1 MKKLYL
7 MLSML
12 FAFGIAANAVPAKK
26 LQKVITLANGTQVSV
41 ELRGDEYLSW
51 WEGTDGTA
59 YRTTAT
65 DENVFEAFDLEAQKP
80 AAAARRARTEQG
92 RVARLARVKN
102 SLKGADDKMRG
113 LGGDHITYK
122 GVKKGLVVL
131 VDFKNKKFADGHDL
145 EYYKNVINGK
155 DFTDEE
161 EGYVGSVRDYFLA
174 QSNGQF
180 ELDFDVVGP
189 VTMSKNYGYY
199 GNDGAYQKDEKVYE
213 MIKEACDGIQD
224 KVNLKDYDWDGD
236 GEADQVFFL
245 YAGLGQASGGSYSTI
260 WPHES
265 QLLYWPCGV
274 LSYPTGKINTYACA
288 NELQPETQGSSRYIS
303 AGIGTICHEF
313 SHCLGFA
320 DMYDTSGGGAYGMAV
335 FDVMDQGSYN
345 GNGFVPC
352 NYTAFERIYAGWVEA
367 IELDAPA
374 TVKDMKSV
382 SDYGRPFI
390 MYNYKNTN
398 EYFLMENRQNTGWD
412 KGLYGSNGLLITH
425 VNYVPSRWINNTVNV
440 ITGTGNNRIQCCT
453 VVNADGSRDMSDFY
467 SLQGDLYPYE
477 VKGVTMNDEF
487 TDDSEPAAKLYNK
500 NSDNSYYLGIPIT
513 QIKRSK
519 GSISFLVC
527 GGDDKNVIDNTFKG
541 VVDGINGVTV
551 VKKTVDNRIYSI
563 DGRYLGTDASALGK
577 GIYVVGGKKVVK

>member
-12 FAFGIAANAVPAKK
+12 FAFGTAANAVPAKK

-80 AAAARRARTEQG
+80 AAAARRARAEQG

-131 VDFKNKKFADGHDL
+131 VDFKDKKFADGHDL

-199 GNDGAYQKDEKVYE
+199 GGDSQYQKDDKVYE

-224 KVNLKDYDWDGD
+224 QVNLKNYDWDGD

-245 YAGLGQASGGSYSTI
+245 YAGLGQASGGSAGTI

-265 QLLYWPCGV
+265 ELRYWPCGV

-320 DMYDTSGGGAYGMAV
+320 DMYDTTGGGGYGMSV

-367 IELDAPA
+367 IELDVPA
-374 TVKDMKSV
+374 TVKEMKSV

-425 VNYVPSRWINNTVNV
+425 VNYVPSRWVNNSVNSSKEK
-440 ITGTGNNRIQCCT
+440 IQCCT
-453 VVNADGSRDMSDFY
+453 VVNADGSREISNTL

-477 VKGVTMNDEF
+477 EKGVTMNDEF

-500 NSDNSYYLGIPIT
+500 NSDNSYALGIPIT

-527 GGDDKNVIDNTFKG
+527 GGDANNVIDNTFKG

-577 GIYVVGGKKVVK
+577 GIYVVGGKKIVK

>member
-12 FAFGIAANAVPAKK
+12 FAFGAAANAVPAKK
-26 LQKVITLANGTQVSV
+26 LQKVITLTNGTQVSV

-59 YRTTAT
+59 YRATA
-65 DENVFEAFDLEAQKP
+65 DDAVFEAFDLEAQKP
-80 AAAARRARTEQG
+80 AAAARRARAEQG

-155 DFTDEE
+155 DFSDEE

-245 YAGLGQASGGSYSTI
+245 YAGLGQASGGSAGTV

-265 QLLYWPCGV
+265 ELRYWPCGV
-274 LSYPTGKINTYACA
+274 LSYSTGKINTYACA

-320 DMYDTSGGGAYGMAV
+320 DMYDTTGGGGYGMSV

-367 IELDAPA
+367 IELESPA

-412 KGLYGSNGLLITH
+412 KGLYGSNGLLIVH
-425 VNYVPSRWINNTVNV
+425 VNYVPSRWANNSVNSSAEK
-440 ITGTGNNRIQCCT
+440 IQCCT
-453 VVNADGSRDMSDFY
+453 VVNADGSRENTQY

-477 VKGVTMNDEF
+477 VKGMTMNDEF
-487 TDDSEPAAKLYNK
+487 TDESEPAAKLYTK
-500 NSDNSYYLGIPIT
+500 NSDNSYALGIPIT

-527 GGDDKNVIDNTFKG
+527 GGDANNVIDNTFNG

-551 VKKTVDNRIYSI
+551 AKKTTDNRIYSI

-577 GIYVVGGKKVVK
+577 GIYVVGGKKIVK

>member
-12 FAFGIAANAVPAKK
+12 FAFGAAANAVPAKK
-26 LQKVITLANGTQVSV
+26 LQKVITLTNGTQVSV

-59 YRTTAT
+59 YRATADDT
-65 DENVFEAFDLEAQKP
+65 VFEAFDLEAQKP

-155 DFTDEE
+155 DFSDEE

-189 VTMSKNYGYY
+189 VTMSKNSGYY

-245 YAGLGQASGGSYSTI
+245 YAGLGQASGGSPGTI

-265 QLLYWPCGV
+265 ELRYWPCGV
-274 LSYPTGKINTYACA
+274 LSYSTGKINTYACA

-320 DMYDTSGGGAYGMAV
+320 DMYDTTGGGGYGMSV

-367 IELDAPA
+367 IELESPA

-412 KGLYGSNGLLITH
+412 KGLYGSNGLLIVH
-425 VNYVPSRWINNTVNV
+425 VNYVPSRWANNSVNSSAEK
-440 ITGTGNNRIQCCT
+440 IQCCT
-453 VVNADGSRDMSDFY
+453 VVNADGSRENTQY

-487 TDDSEPAAKLYNK
+487 TDESEPAAKLYTK
-500 NSDNSYYLGIPIT
+500 NSDNSYALGIPIT

-527 GGDDKNVIDNTFKG
+527 GGDDKNVIDNTFNG

-551 VKKTVDNRIYSI
+551 ANKAADNRIYSI

>member
-12 FAFGIAANAVPAKK
+12 FAFGMAANAVPAKK

-59 YRTTAT
+59 YRATADDT
-65 DENVFEAFDLEAQKP
+65 VFEAFDLEAQKP
-80 AAAARRARTEQG
+80 AAAARRARAEQG

-213 MIKEACDGIQD
+213 MIKEACDGIKD

-245 YAGLGQASGGSYSTI
+245 YAGLGQASGGSNSTI

-265 QLLYWPCGV
+265 ELRYWPCGV
-274 LSYPTGKINTYACA
+274 LSYSTGKINTYACA

-320 DMYDTSGGGAYGMAV
+320 DMYDTTGAGGYGMSV

-412 KGLYGSNGLLITH
+412 EGLYGSNGLLITH
-425 VNYVPSRWINNTVNV
+425 VNYVPSRWANNSVNSSAEK
-440 ITGTGNNRIQCCT
+440 IQCCT
-453 VVNADGSRDMSDFY
+453 VVNADGSRENTQY

-487 TDDSEPAAKLYNK
+487 TDESEPAAKLYTK
-500 NSDNSYYLGIPIT
+500 NSDNSYALGIPIT
-513 QIKRSK
+513 KIKRSK
-519 GSISFLVC
+519 GSVSFLVC
-527 GGDDKNVIDNTFKG
+527 GGDANNVIDNTFKG

-551 VKKTVDNRIYSI
+551 VKKSVDNRIYSI

-577 GIYVVGGKKVVK
+577 GIYVVGGKKIVK

>member
-12 FAFGIAANAVPAKK
+12 FAFGAAANAIPAKK
-26 LQKVITLANGTQVSV
+26 LQKVITLTNGTQVSV

-59 YRTTAT
+59 YRATA

-80 AAAARRARTEQG
+80 AAAARRARAEQG

-155 DFTDEE
+155 DFSDEE

-189 VTMSKNYGYY
+189 VTMSKNSGYY

-245 YAGLGQASGGSYSTI
+245 YAGLGQASGGSAGTI

-265 QLLYWPCGV
+265 ELRYWPCGV
-274 LSYPTGKINTYACA
+274 LSYSTGKINTYACA

-320 DMYDTSGGGAYGMAV
+320 DMYDTTGGGGYGMSV

-367 IELDAPA
+367 IELIDPA

-412 KGLYGSNGLLITH
+412 KGLYGSNGLLIVH
-425 VNYVPSRWINNTVNV
+425 VNYVPSRWANNSVNSSAEK
-440 ITGTGNNRIQCCT
+440 IQCCT
-453 VVNADGSRDMSDFY
+453 VVNADGSRENTQY

-487 TDDSEPAAKLYNK
+487 TDESEPAAKLYTK
-500 NSDNSYYLGIPIT
+500 NSDNSYALGIPIT

-519 GSISFLVC
+519 GSVSFLVC
-527 GGDDKNVIDNTFKG
+527 GGDANNVIDNTFNG

-551 VKKTVDNRIYSI
+551 AKKATDNRIYSI

>member
-12 FAFGIAANAVPAKK
+12 FAFGMAANAVPAKRI
-26 LQKVITLANGTQVSV
+26 QKVITLANGTQVSV

-155 DFTDEE
+155 DFSDEE

-213 MIKEACDGIQD
+213 MIKEACDGIKDQ
-224 KVNLKDYDWDGD
+224 VNLKNYDWDGD

-245 YAGLGQASGGSYSTI
+245 YAGLGQASGGSAGTI

-265 QLLYWPCGV
+265 ELRYWPCGV

-320 DMYDTSGGGAYGMAV
+320 DMYDTTGGGGYGMSV

-352 NYTAFERIYAGWVEA
+352 NYTAFERIYAGWVEP
-367 IELDAPA
+367 IELIDPA

-398 EYFLMENRQNTGWD
+398 EYFLLENRQNTGWD
-412 KGLYGSNGLLITH
+412 KGLYGSNGLLIVH
-425 VNYVPSRWINNTVNV
+425 VNYVPSRWANNSVNSSAEK
-440 ITGTGNNRIQCCT
+440 IQCCT
-453 VVNADGSRDMSDFY
+453 VVNADGSRENTQY

-487 TDDSEPAAKLYNK
+487 TDYSEPAAKLYNK
-500 NSDNSYYLGIPIT
+500 NSDNSYALGIPIT
-513 QIKRSK
+513 KIKRSK
-519 GSISFLVC
+519 GSVSFLVC

-577 GIYVVGGKKVVK
+577 GIYVVGGKKIVK

>member
-12 FAFGIAANAVPAKK
+12 FAFGAAANAVPAKK
-26 LQKVITLANGTQVSV
+26 LQKVITLTNGTQVSV

-59 YRTTAT
+59 YRATA

-155 DFTDEE
+155 DFSDEE

-189 VTMSKNYGYY
+189 VTMSKNSGYY

-245 YAGLGQASGGSYSTI
+245 YAGLGQASGGSPGTI

-265 QLLYWPCGV
+265 ELRYWPCGV

-320 DMYDTSGGGAYGMAV
+320 DMYDTTGGGGYGMSV

-367 IELDAPA
+367 IELESPA

-398 EYFLMENRQNTGWD
+398 EYFLLENRQNTGWD
-412 KGLYGSNGLLITH
+412 KGLYGSNGLLIVH
-425 VNYVPSRWINNTVNV
+425 VNYVPSRWANNSVNSSAEK
-440 ITGTGNNRIQCCT
+440 IQCCT
-453 VVNADGSRDMSDFY
+453 VVNADGSRENTQY

-487 TDDSEPAAKLYNK
+487 TDESEPAAKLYTK
-500 NSDNSYYLGIPIT
+500 NSDNSYALGIPIT

-519 GSISFLVC
+519 GSVSFLVC
-527 GGDDKNVIDNTFKG
+527 GGDDKNVIDNTFNG

-551 VKKTVDNRIYSI
+551 VKKTTDNRIYSI

-577 GIYVVGGKKVVK
+577 GIYVVGGKKIVK

>member
-12 FAFGIAANAVPAKK
+12 FAFGAAANAVPAKK

-155 DFTDEE
+155 DFTDEA

-213 MIKEACDGIQD
+213 MIKEACDGIKD
-224 KVNLKDYDWDGD
+224 KVNLKNYDWDGD

-245 YAGLGQASGGSYSTI
+245 YAGLGQASGGSAGTI

-265 QLLYWPCGV
+265 ELRYWPCGV

-320 DMYDTSGGGAYGMAV
+320 DMYDTTGGGGYGMSV

-352 NYTAFERIYAGWVEA
+352 NYTAFERIYAGWVEP
-367 IELDAPA
+367 IELIDPA

-398 EYFLMENRQNTGWD
+398 EYFLLENRQNTGWD
-412 KGLYGSNGLLITH
+412 KGLYGSNGLLIVH
-425 VNYVPSRWINNTVNV
+425 VNYVPSRWANNSVNSSAEK
-440 ITGTGNNRIQCCT
+440 IQCCT
-453 VVNADGSRDMSDFY
+453 VVNADGSRENTQY

-487 TDDSEPAAKLYNK
+487 TDYSEPAAKLYNK
-500 NSDNSYYLGIPIT
+500 NSDNSYALGIPIT
-513 QIKRSK
+513 KIKRSK
-519 GSISFLVC
+519 GSVSFLVC

-577 GIYVVGGKKVVK
+577 GIYVVGGKKIVK

>member
-12 FAFGIAANAVPAKK
+12 FAFGTAANAVPAKK

-155 DFTDEE
+155 DFTNEE

-189 VTMSKNYGYY
+189 VTMSNKYGYY
-199 GNDGAYQKDEKVYE
+199 GADSEYQKDEKVYE
-213 MIKEACDGIQD
+213 MIKEASDAIQD
-224 KVNLKDYDWDGD
+224 QVNLKDYDWDGD

-245 YAGLGQASGGSYSTI
+245 YAGLGQASSNNASTI

-265 QLLYWPCGV
+265 ELRYWPCGV

-320 DMYDTSGGGAYGMAV
+320 DMYDTSGGGGYGMSV

-352 NYTAFERIYAGWVEA
+352 NYTAFERIYAGWVEP
-367 IELDAPA
+367 IELIDPA

-412 KGLYGSNGLLITH
+412 EGLYGSNGLLITH
-425 VNYVPSRWINNTVNV
+425 VNYVPSRWANNSVNAS
-440 ITGTGNNRIQCCT
+440 TQKIQCCT
-453 VVNADGSRDMSDFY
+453 VVNADGSREISNTL

-477 VKGVTMNDEF
+477 SKGVTMNNEF
-487 TDDSEPAAKLYNK
+487 TDDSEPASKLYNK
-500 NSDNSYYLGIPIT
+500 NTDNSYALGIPIT

-577 GIYVVGGKKVVK
+577 GIYVVGGKKIVK

>member
-155 DFTDEE
+155 DFSDEK

-245 YAGLGQASGGSYSTI
+245 YAGLGQASGGSAGTI

-265 QLLYWPCGV
+265 ELRYWPCGV
-274 LSYPTGKINTYACA
+274 LSYSTGKINTYACA

-320 DMYDTSGGGAYGMAV
+320 DMYDTTGGGGYGMSV

-412 KGLYGSNGLLITH
+412 EGLYGSNGLLIVH
-425 VNYVPSRWINNTVNV
+425 VNYVPSRWANNSVNSSAEK
-440 ITGTGNNRIQCCT
+440 IQCCT
-453 VVNADGSRDMSDFY
+453 VVNADGSRENTQY

-487 TDDSEPAAKLYNK
+487 TDESEPAAKLYTK
-500 NSDNSYYLGIPIT
+500 NSDNSYALGIPIT

-519 GSISFLVC
+519 GSVSFLVC

-577 GIYVVGGKKVVK
+577 GIYVVGGKKIVK

>member
-12 FAFGIAANAVPAKK
+12 FAFGMAANAVPAKRI
-26 LQKVITLANGTQVSV
+26 QKVITLANGTQVSV

-155 DFTDEE
+155 DFTDEA

-224 KVNLKDYDWDGD
+224 QVNLKDYDWDGD

-374 TVKDMKSV
+374 TVEDMKSV

-398 EYFLMENRQNTGWD
+398 EYFLLENRQNTGWD

-519 GSISFLVC
+519 GSVSFLVC

-551 VKKTVDNRIYSI
+551 ANKTVDNRIYSI

-577 GIYVVGGKKVVK
+577 GIYVVGGKKIVK

>member
-12 FAFGIAANAVPAKK
+12 FAFGTAANAVPAKK

-131 VDFKNKKFADGHDL
+131 VDFKNKPFADEHDL

-155 DFTDEE
+155 DFTDEA

-213 MIKEACDGIQD
+213 MIKEASDAIQD
-224 KVNLKDYDWDGD
+224 QVNLKDYDWDGD

-398 EYFLMENRQNTGWD
+398 EYFLLENRQNTGWD
-412 KGLYGSNGLLITH
+412 KGLYGSNGLLIVH

-500 NSDNSYYLGIPIT
+500 NSDNSYALGIPIT

-519 GSISFLVC
+519 GSVSFLVC
-527 GGDDKNVIDNTFKG
+527 GGDDKNVIDNTFNG

-577 GIYVVGGKKVVK
+577 GIYVVGGKKIVK

>member
-12 FAFGIAANAVPAKK
+12 FAFGAAANAVPAKK
-26 LQKVITLANGTQVSV
+26 LQKVITLTNGTQVSV

-59 YRTTAT
+59 YRATA

-155 DFTDEE
+155 DFSDEE

-199 GNDGAYQKDEKVYE
+199 GGDGAYQKDEKVYE

-245 YAGLGQASGGSYSTI
+245 YAGLGQASGGSAGTV

-265 QLLYWPCGV
+265 ELRYWPCGV
-274 LSYPTGKINTYACA
+274 LSYSTGKINTYACA

-320 DMYDTSGGGAYGMAV
+320 DMYDTTGGGGYGMSV

-367 IELDAPA
+367 IELIDPA

-398 EYFLMENRQNTGWD
+398 EYFLLENRQNTGWD
-412 KGLYGSNGLLITH
+412 KGLYGSNGLLIVH
-425 VNYVPSRWINNTVNV
+425 VNYVPSRWANNSVNSSAEK
-440 ITGTGNNRIQCCT
+440 IQCCT
-453 VVNADGSRDMSDFY
+453 VVNADGSRENTQY

-487 TDDSEPAAKLYNK
+487 TDESEPAAKLYTK
-500 NSDNSYYLGIPIT
+500 NSENSYALGIPIT
-513 QIKRSK
+513 NIKRSK

-527 GGDDKNVIDNTFKG
+527 GGDDKNVIDNTFNG

-551 VKKTVDNRIYSI
+551 ANKAADNRIYSI

-577 GIYVVGGKKVVK
+577 GIYVVGGKKIVK

>member
-12 FAFGIAANAVPAKK
+12 FAFGAAANAVPAKK
-26 LQKVITLANGTQVSV
+26 LQKVITLTNGTQVSV

-59 YRTTAT
+59 YRATA

-80 AAAARRARTEQG
+80 AAAARRARAEQG

-155 DFTDEE
+155 DFSDEE

-213 MIKEACDGIQD
+213 MIKEACDGIKDQVD
-224 KVNLKDYDWDGD
+224 LKDYDWDGD

-245 YAGLGQASGGSYSTI
+245 YAGLGQASGGSAGTI

-265 QLLYWPCGV
+265 ELRYWPCGV

-320 DMYDTSGGGAYGMAV
+320 DMYDTTGGGGYGMSV

-367 IELDAPA
+367 IELIDPA

-412 KGLYGSNGLLITH
+412 KGLYGSNGLLIVH
-425 VNYVPSRWINNTVNV
+425 VNYVPSRWANNSVNSSAEK
-440 ITGTGNNRIQCCT
+440 IQCCT
-453 VVNADGSRDMSDFY
+453 VVNADGSRENTQY

-487 TDDSEPAAKLYNK
+487 TDESEPAAKLYTK
-500 NSDNSYYLGIPIT
+500 NSANSYALGIPIT
-513 QIKRSK
+513 NIKRSK

-527 GGDDKNVIDNTFKG
+527 GGDANNVIDNTFNG

-551 VKKTVDNRIYSI
+551 ANKATDNRIYSI

-577 GIYVVGGKKVVK
+577 GIYVVGGKKIVK

>member
-12 FAFGIAANAVPAKK
+12 FAFGTAANAVPAKK

-65 DENVFEAFDLEAQKP
+65 DENVFEAIDLEAQKP

-155 DFTDEE
+155 DFSDEE

-213 MIKEACDGIQD
+213 MIKEACDGIKDQ
-224 KVNLKDYDWDGD
+224 VNLKNYDWDGD

-245 YAGLGQASGGSYSTI
+245 YAGLGQASGGSAGTI

-265 QLLYWPCGV
+265 ELRYWPCGV

-320 DMYDTSGGGAYGMAV
+320 DMYDTTGGGGYGMSV

-352 NYTAFERIYAGWVEA
+352 NYTAFERIYAGWVEP
-367 IELDAPA
+367 IELIDPA

-398 EYFLMENRQNTGWD
+398 EYFLLENRQNTGWD
-412 KGLYGSNGLLITH
+412 KGLYGSNGLLIVH
-425 VNYVPSRWINNTVNV
+425 VNYVPSRWANNSVNSSAEK
-440 ITGTGNNRIQCCT
+440 IQCCT
-453 VVNADGSRDMSDFY
+453 VVNADGSRENTQY

-487 TDDSEPAAKLYNK
+487 TDYSEPAAKLYNK
-500 NSDNSYYLGIPIT
+500 NSDNSYALGIPIT
-513 QIKRSK
+513 KIKRSK
-519 GSISFLVC
+519 GSVSFLVC

-577 GIYVVGGKKVVK
+577 GIYVVGGKKIVK

>member
-12 FAFGIAANAVPAKK
+12 FAFGAAANAVPAKK
-26 LQKVITLANGTQVSV
+26 LQKVITLTNGTQVSV

-59 YRTTAT
+59 YRATA
-65 DENVFEAFDLEAQKP
+65 DDAVFEAFDLEAQKP
-80 AAAARRARTEQG
+80 AAAARRARAEQG

-155 DFTDEE
+155 DFSDEE

-245 YAGLGQASGGSYSTI
+245 YAGLGQASGGSAGTV

-265 QLLYWPCGV
+265 ELRYWPCGV
-274 LSYPTGKINTYACA
+274 LSYSTGKINTYACA

-320 DMYDTSGGGAYGMAV
+320 DMYDTTGGGGYGMSV

-367 IELDAPA
+367 IELIDPA

-412 KGLYGSNGLLITH
+412 KGLYGSNGLLIVH
-425 VNYVPSRWINNTVNV
+425 VNYVPSRWANNSVNSSAEK
-440 ITGTGNNRIQCCT
+440 IQCCT
-453 VVNADGSRDMSDFY
+453 VVNADGSRENTQY

-487 TDDSEPAAKLYNK
+487 TDESEPAAKLYTK
-500 NSDNSYYLGIPIT
+500 NSDNSYALGIPIT

-527 GGDDKNVIDNTFKG
+527 GGDDKNVIDNTFNG

-551 VKKTVDNRIYSI
+551 ANKATDNRIYSI

-577 GIYVVGGKKVVK
+577 GIYVVGGKKIVK

>member
-12 FAFGIAANAVPAKK
+12 FAFGMAANAVPAKRI
-26 LQKVITLANGTQVSV
+26 QKVITLANGTQVSV

-155 DFTDEE
+155 DFTDEA

-224 KVNLKDYDWDGD
+224 QVNLKDYDWDGD

-320 DMYDTSGGGAYGMAV
+320 DMYDTSGGGGYGMSV

-352 NYTAFERIYAGWVEA
+352 NYTAFERIYAGWVEP
-367 IELDAPA
+367 IELDVPA

-412 KGLYGSNGLLITH
+412 EELYGSNGLLIVH
-425 VNYVPSRWINNTVNV
+425 VNYVPSRWINNSVNSSKEK
-440 ITGTGNNRIQCCT
+440 IQCCT
-453 VVNADGSRDMSDFY
+453 VVNADGSREISNTL

-477 VKGVTMNDEF
+477 EKGMTMNDEF

-500 NSDNSYYLGIPIT
+500 NSDNSYALGIPIT
-513 QIKRSK
+513 KIKRSK
-519 GSISFLVC
+519 GSVSFLVC

-577 GIYVVGGKKVVK
+577 GIYVVGGKKIVK

>member
-12 FAFGIAANAVPAKK
+12 FAFGTAANAVPAKK

-199 GNDGAYQKDEKVYE
+199 GGDSQYQKDDKVYE

-224 KVNLKDYDWDGD
+224 QVNLKDYDWDGD

-245 YAGLGQASGGSYSTI
+245 YAGLGQASGGTASTI

-265 QLLYWPCGV
+265 ELRYWPCGV
-274 LSYPTGKINTYACA
+274 LSYSTGKINTYACA

-320 DMYDTSGGGAYGMAV
+320 DMYDTSGGGGYGMSV

-352 NYTAFERIYAGWVEA
+352 NYTAFERIYAGWVEP
-367 IELDAPA
+367 IELDVPA

-412 KGLYGSNGLLITH
+412 EGLYGSNGLLIVH
-425 VNYVPSRWINNTVNV
+425 VNYVPSRWINNSVNSSKEK
-440 ITGTGNNRIQCCT
+440 IQCCT
-453 VVNADGSRDMSDFY
+453 VVNADGSREISNTL

-477 VKGVTMNDEF
+477 EKGVTMNDEF
-487 TDDSEPAAKLYNK
+487 TDESEPAAKLYNK
-500 NSDNSYYLGIPIT
+500 NSDNSYALGIPIT

-519 GSISFLVC
+519 GSVSFLVC
-527 GGDDKNVIDNTFKG
+527 GGDANNVIDNTFNG

-577 GIYVVGGKKVVK
+577 GIYVVGGKKIVK

>member
-12 FAFGIAANAVPAKK
+12 FAFGTAANAVPAKK
-26 LQKVITLANGTQVSV
+26 LQKVITLTNGTQVSV

-59 YRTTAT
+59 YRATADDT
-65 DENVFEAFDLEAQKP
+65 VFEAFDLEAQKP
-80 AAAARRARTEQG
+80 AAAARRARAEQG

-155 DFTDEE
+155 DFSDEE

-245 YAGLGQASGGSYSTI
+245 YAGLGQASGGSAGTV

-265 QLLYWPCGV
+265 ELRYWPCGV
-274 LSYPTGKINTYACA
+274 LSYSTGKINTYACA

-320 DMYDTSGGGAYGMAV
+320 DMYDTTGGGGYGMSV

-367 IELDAPA
+367 IELIDPA

-412 KGLYGSNGLLITH
+412 KGLYGSNGLLIVH
-425 VNYVPSRWINNTVNV
+425 VNYVPSRWANNSVNSSAEK
-440 ITGTGNNRIQCCT
+440 IQCCT
-453 VVNADGSRDMSDFY
+453 VVNADGSRENTQY

-487 TDDSEPAAKLYNK
+487 TDESEPAAKLYTK
-500 NSDNSYYLGIPIT
+500 NSDNSYALGIPIT

-519 GSISFLVC
+519 GSVSFLVC
-527 GGDDKNVIDNTFKG
+527 GGDDNNVIDNTFNG

-551 VKKTVDNRIYSI
+551 ARKTADNRIYSI

-577 GIYVVGGKKVVK
+577 GIYVVGGKKIVK

>member
-12 FAFGIAANAVPAKK
+12 FAFGTAANAVPAKK

-155 DFTDEE
+155 DFTNEE

-189 VTMSKNYGYY
+189 VTMSNKYGYY
-199 GNDGAYQKDEKVYE
+199 GGDSEYQKDEKVYE
-213 MIKEACDGIQD
+213 MIKEASDAIQD
-224 KVNLKDYDWDGD
+224 QVNLKDYDWDGD

-245 YAGLGQASGGSYSTI
+245 YAGLGQASSNNASTI

-265 QLLYWPCGV
+265 ELRYWPCGV

-320 DMYDTSGGGAYGMAV
+320 DMYDTSGGGGYGMSV

-352 NYTAFERIYAGWVEA
+352 NYTAFERIYAGWVEP
-367 IELDAPA
+367 IELIDPA

-412 KGLYGSNGLLITH
+412 EGLYGSNGLLITH
-425 VNYVPSRWINNTVNV
+425 VNYVPSRWANNSVNAS
-440 ITGTGNNRIQCCT
+440 TQKIQCCT
-453 VVNADGSRDMSDFY
+453 VVNADGSREISNTL

-477 VKGVTMNDEF
+477 SKGVTMNDEF
-487 TDDSEPAAKLYNK
+487 TDDSEPASKLYNK
-500 NSDNSYYLGIPIT
+500 NTDNSYALGIPIT

-519 GSISFLVC
+519 GSVSFLVC

-577 GIYVVGGKKVVK
+577 GIYVVGGKKIVK

>member
-12 FAFGIAANAVPAKK
+12 FAFGTAANAVPAKK

-131 VDFKNKKFADGHDL
+131 VDFNNKPFADGHDL

-213 MIKEACDGIQD
+213 MIKEASDAIQD
-224 KVNLKDYDWDGD
+224 QVNLKDYDWDGD

-398 EYFLMENRQNTGWD
+398 EYFLLENRQNTGWD
-412 KGLYGSNGLLITH
+412 KGLYGSNGLLIVH

-519 GSISFLVC
+519 GSVSFLVC
-527 GGDDKNVIDNTFKG
+527 GGDDKNVIDNTFNG

-577 GIYVVGGKKVVK
+577 GIYVVGGKKIVK

>member
-12 FAFGIAANAVPAKK
+12 FAFGAAANAVPAKK
-26 LQKVITLANGTQVSV
+26 LQKVITLTNGTQVSV

-80 AAAARRARTEQG
+80 AAAARRAKTEQG

-189 VTMSKNYGYY
+189 VTMSNNYGYY
-199 GNDGAYQKDEKVYE
+199 GYDGAYQKDEKVYE

-224 KVNLKDYDWDGD
+224 QVNLKDYDWDGD

-245 YAGLGQASGGSYSTI
+245 YAGLGQASGGSASTI

-265 QLLYWPCGV
+265 ELRYWPCGV
-274 LSYPTGKINTYACA
+274 LSYSTGKINTYACA

-320 DMYDTSGGGAYGMAV
+320 DMYDTSGGGGYGMSV

-352 NYTAFERIYAGWVEA
+352 NYTAFERIYAGWVES
-367 IELDAPA
+367 IELIDPA

-398 EYFLMENRQNTGWD
+398 EYFLLENRQNTGWD
-412 KGLYGSNGLLITH
+412 KGLYGCNGLLITH
-425 VNYVPSRWINNTVNV
+425 VNYVPSRWANNSVNWS
-440 ITGTGNNRIQCCT
+440 TEKIQCCT
-453 VVNADGSRDMSDFY
+453 VVNADGSRETSNTQ

-487 TDDSEPAAKLYNK
+487 TDDSEPASKLYNK
-500 NSDNSYYLGIPIT
+500 NTDNSFALGIPIT

-519 GSISFLVC
+519 GSISFLVS
-527 GGDDKNVIDNTFKG
+527 GGDDNNVIDNTFKG
-541 VVDGINGVTV
+541 VVDGINGITV
-551 VKKTVDNRIYSI
+551 ADKTRDNRIYSI

-577 GIYVVGGKKVVK
+577 GIYVVGGKKIVK

>member
-12 FAFGIAANAVPAKK
+12 FAFGIAANAVPAKRI
-26 LQKVITLANGTQVSV
+26 QKVITLANGTQVSV

-155 DFTDEE
+155 DFTDEA

-189 VTMSKNYGYY
+189 VTMSNNYGYY
-199 GNDGAYQKDEKVYE
+199 GYDGAYQKDEKVYE
-213 MIKEACDGIQD
+213 MIKEACDGIQNQ
-224 KVNLKDYDWDGD
+224 VNLKDYDWDGD

-245 YAGLGQASGGSYSTI
+245 YAGLGQASGGSASTI

-265 QLLYWPCGV
+265 ELRYWPCGV
-274 LSYPTGKINTYACA
+274 LSYSTGKINTYACA

-320 DMYDTSGGGAYGMAV
+320 DMYDTTGGGGYGMSV

-352 NYTAFERIYAGWVEA
+352 NYTAFERIYAGWVEP
-367 IELDAPA
+367 IELIDPA

-412 KGLYGSNGLLITH
+412 KGLYGSNGLLIVH
-425 VNYVPSRWINNTVNV
+425 VNYVPSRWANNSVNSSAEK
-440 ITGTGNNRIQCCT
+440 IQCCT
-453 VVNADGSRDMSDFY
+453 VVNADGSRENTQY

-487 TDDSEPAAKLYNK
+487 TDESEPAAKLYTK
-500 NSDNSYYLGIPIT
+500 NSDNSYALGIPIT

-519 GSISFLVC
+519 GSVSFLVC

-577 GIYVVGGKKVVK
+577 GIYVVGGKKIVK

>member
-12 FAFGIAANAVPAKK
+12 FAFGIAANAVPAKRI
-26 LQKVITLANGTQVSV
+26 QKVITLANGTQVSV

-51 WEGTDGTA
+51 WEGADGTA

-80 AAAARRARTEQG
+80 AAAARRAKTEQG

-155 DFTDEE
+155 DFTDEK

-189 VTMSKNYGYY
+189 VTMSQSFGYY
-199 GNDGAYQKDEKVYE
+199 GGDGAYQKDEKVYE
-213 MIKEACDGIQD
+213 MIKEASDAIQD
-224 KVNLKDYDWDGD
+224 QVNLKDYDWDGD
-236 GEADQVFFL
+236 GEADQVFYL
-245 YAGLGQASGGSYSTI
+245 YAGLGQASGGSPGTI

-265 QLLYWPCGV
+265 ELRYWPCGV
-274 LSYPTGKINTYACA
+274 LSYSTGKINTYACA

-320 DMYDTSGGGAYGMAV
+320 DMYDTSGGGGYGMSV

-352 NYTAFERIYAGWVEA
+352 NYTAFERIYAGWVES
-367 IELDAPA
+367 IELIDPA

-390 MYNYKNTN
+390 MYNYKNSN
-398 EYFLMENRQNTGWD
+398 EYFLLENRQNTGWD
-412 KGLYGSNGLLITH
+412 KGLYGSNGLLIVH
-425 VNYVPSRWINNTVNV
+425 VNYVPSRWANNSVNAS
-440 ITGTGNNRIQCCT
+440 NQKIQCCT
-453 VVNADGSRDMSDFY
+453 VVNADGSREISNTQ

-477 VKGVTMNDEF
+477 VKGVTINDEF
-487 TDDSEPAAKLYNK
+487 TDESEPASKLYNK
-500 NSDNSYYLGIPIT
+500 NTDNSFALGIPIT

-519 GSISFLVC
+519 GSISFLVS
-527 GGDDKNVIDNTFKG
+527 GGDDNNVIDNTFNG
-541 VVDGINGVTV
+541 VVDGINGITV
-551 VKKTVDNRIYSI
+551 ADKTRDNRIYSI

>member
-12 FAFGIAANAVPAKK
+12 FAFGTAANAVPAKK

-199 GNDGAYQKDEKVYE
+199 GGDSEYQKDDKVYE

-224 KVNLKDYDWDGD
+224 QVNLKDYDWDGD

-245 YAGLGQASGGSYSTI
+245 YAGLGQASGGTASTI

-265 QLLYWPCGV
+265 ELRYWPCGV
-274 LSYPTGKINTYACA
+274 LSYSTGKINTYACA

-320 DMYDTSGGGAYGMAV
+320 DMYDTSGGGGYGMSV

-352 NYTAFERIYAGWVEA
+352 NYTAFERIYAGWVEP
-367 IELDAPA
+367 IELDVPA

-412 KGLYGSNGLLITH
+412 EGLYGSNGLLIVH
-425 VNYVPSRWINNTVNV
+425 VNYVPSRWINNSVNSSKEK
-440 ITGTGNNRIQCCT
+440 IQCCT
-453 VVNADGSRDMSDFY
+453 VVNADGSREISNTL

-477 VKGVTMNDEF
+477 EKGVTMNDEF
-487 TDDSEPAAKLYNK
+487 TDESEPAAKLYNK
-500 NSDNSYYLGIPIT
+500 NSDNSYALGIPIT
-513 QIKRSK
+513 KIKRSK
-519 GSISFLVC
+519 GSVSFLVC
-527 GGDDKNVIDNTFKG
+527 GGDDNNVIDNTFKG

-577 GIYVVGGKKVVK
+577 GIYVVGGKKIVK

>member
-12 FAFGIAANAVPAKK
+12 FAFGTAANAVPAKK

-155 DFTDEE
+155 DFTDEA

-224 KVNLKDYDWDGD
+224 QVNLKDYDWDGD

-320 DMYDTSGGGAYGMAV
+320 DMYDTNGGGGYGMSV

-352 NYTAFERIYAGWVEA
+352 NYTAFERIYAGWVEP
-367 IELDAPA
+367 IELDVPA

-412 KGLYGSNGLLITH
+412 EGLYGSNGLLIVH
-425 VNYVPSRWINNTVNV
+425 VNYVPSRWINNSVNSSKEK
-440 ITGTGNNRIQCCT
+440 IQCCT
-453 VVNADGSRDMSDFY
+453 VVNADGSREISNTL

-477 VKGVTMNDEF
+477 EKGVTMNDEF
-487 TDDSEPAAKLYNK
+487 TDESEPAAKLYNK
-500 NSDNSYYLGIPIT
+500 NSDNSYALGIPIT
-513 QIKRSK
+513 KIKRSK
-519 GSISFLVC
+519 GSVSFLVC
-527 GGDDKNVIDNTFKG
+527 GGDANNVIDNTFKG

-577 GIYVVGGKKVVK
+577 GIYVVGGKKIVK

>member
-12 FAFGIAANAVPAKK
+12 FAFGAAANAIPAKK
-26 LQKVITLANGTQVSV
+26 LQKVITLTNGTQVSV

-155 DFTDEE
+155 DFTNEE

-189 VTMSKNYGYY
+189 VTMSKNSGYY

-245 YAGLGQASGGSYSTI
+245 YAGLGQASGGSPGTI

-265 QLLYWPCGV
+265 ELRYWPCGV

-320 DMYDTSGGGAYGMAV
+320 DMYDTTGGGGYGMSV

-367 IELDAPA
+367 IELESPA

-398 EYFLMENRQNTGWD
+398 EYFLLENRQNTGWD
-412 KGLYGSNGLLITH
+412 EGLYGSNGLLIVH
-425 VNYVPSRWINNTVNV
+425 VNYVPSRWANNSVNAS
-440 ITGTGNNRIQCCT
+440 NEKIQCCT
-453 VVNADGSRDMSDFY
+453 VVNADGSRENTQY

-487 TDDSEPAAKLYNK
+487 TDESEPAAKLYTK
-500 NSDNSYYLGIPIT
+500 NSDNSYALGIPIT

-519 GSISFLVC
+519 GSVSFLVC

-551 VKKTVDNRIYSI
+551 VKNTVDNRIYSI

-577 GIYVVGGKKVVK
+577 GIYVVGGKKIVK

>member
-12 FAFGIAANAVPAKK
+12 FAFGTAANAVPAKK

-155 DFTDEE
+155 DFSDEE

-213 MIKEACDGIQD
+213 MIKEACDGIKDQ
-224 KVNLKDYDWDGD
+224 VNLKNYDWDGD

-245 YAGLGQASGGSYSTI
+245 YAGLGQASGGSAGTI

-265 QLLYWPCGV
+265 ELRYWPCGV

-320 DMYDTSGGGAYGMAV
+320 DMYDTTGGGGYGMSV

-352 NYTAFERIYAGWVEA
+352 NYTAFERIYAGWVEP
-367 IELDAPA
+367 IELIDPA

-398 EYFLMENRQNTGWD
+398 EYFLLENRQNTGWD
-412 KGLYGSNGLLITH
+412 KGLYGSNGLLIVH
-425 VNYVPSRWINNTVNV
+425 VNYVPSRWANNSVNSSAEK
-440 ITGTGNNRIQCCT
+440 IQCCT
-453 VVNADGSRDMSDFY
+453 VVNADGSRENTQY

-487 TDDSEPAAKLYNK
+487 TDYSEPAAKLYNK
-500 NSDNSYYLGIPIT
+500 NSDNSYALGIPIT

-519 GSISFLVC
+519 GSVSFLVC
-527 GGDDKNVIDNTFKG
+527 GGDANNVIDNTFKG

-577 GIYVVGGKKVVK
+577 GIYVVGGKKIVK

>member
-12 FAFGIAANAVPAKK
+12 FAFGTAANAIPAKK
-26 LQKVITLANGTQVSV
+26 LQKVITLTNGTQVSV

-59 YRTTAT
+59 YRATADDT
-65 DENVFEAFDLEAQKP
+65 VFEAFDLEAQKP
-80 AAAARRARTEQG
+80 AAAARRARAEQG

-155 DFTDEE
+155 DFSDEE

-189 VTMSKNYGYY
+189 VTMSNNYGYY
-199 GNDGAYQKDEKVYE
+199 GGDGAYQKDEKVYE

-224 KVNLKDYDWDGD
+224 QVNLKDYDWDGD

-245 YAGLGQASGGSYSTI
+245 YAGLGQASGGSHSTI

-265 QLLYWPCGV
+265 ELRYWPCGV
-274 LSYPTGKINTYACA
+274 LSYSTGKINTYACA

-320 DMYDTSGGGAYGMAV
+320 DMYDTTGGGGYGMSV

-352 NYTAFERIYAGWVEA
+352 NYTAFERIYAGWVEP
-367 IELDAPA
+367 IELIDPA

-398 EYFLMENRQNTGWD
+398 EYFLLENRQNTGWD
-412 KGLYGSNGLLITH
+412 KGLYGSNGLLIVH
-425 VNYVPSRWINNTVNV
+425 VNYVPSRWANNIVNSSAEK
-440 ITGTGNNRIQCCT
+440 IQCCT
-453 VVNADGSRDMSDFY
+453 VVNADGSRDNTQY

-487 TDDSEPAAKLYNK
+487 TDESEPAAKLYTK
-500 NSDNSYYLGIPIT
+500 NSDNSYALGIPIT

-527 GGDDKNVIDNTFKG
+527 GGDANNVIDNTFNG

-551 VKKTVDNRIYSI
+551 AKKTADNRIYSI

-577 GIYVVGGKKVVK
+577 GIYVVGGKKIVK

>member
-12 FAFGIAANAVPAKK
+12 FAFGAAANAVPAKK
-26 LQKVITLANGTQVSV
+26 LQKVITLTNGTQVSV

-59 YRTTAT
+59 YRATA

-80 AAAARRARTEQG
+80 AAAARRARAEQG

-155 DFTDEE
+155 DFSDEE

-189 VTMSKNYGYY
+189 VTMSKNSGYY

-245 YAGLGQASGGSYSTI
+245 YAGLGQASGGSPGTI

-265 QLLYWPCGV
+265 ELRYWPCGV
-274 LSYPTGKINTYACA
+274 LSYSTGKINTYACA

-320 DMYDTSGGGAYGMAV
+320 DMYDTTGSGGYGMSV

-367 IELDAPA
+367 IELESPA

-412 KGLYGSNGLLITH
+412 KGLYGSNGLLIVH
-425 VNYVPSRWINNTVNV
+425 VNYVPSRWANNSVNSSAEK
-440 ITGTGNNRIQCCT
+440 IQCCT
-453 VVNADGSRDMSDFY
+453 VVNADGSRENTQY

-487 TDDSEPAAKLYNK
+487 TDESEPAAKLYTK
-500 NSDNSYYLGIPIT
+500 NSDNSYALGIPIT
-513 QIKRSK
+513 NIKRSK

-527 GGDDKNVIDNTFKG
+527 GGDANNVIDNTFNG

-551 VKKTVDNRIYSI
+551 ANKATDNRIYSI

-577 GIYVVGGKKVVK
+577 GIYVVGGKKIVK

>member
-12 FAFGIAANAVPAKK
+12 FAFGMAANAVPAKRI
-26 LQKVITLANGTQVSV
+26 QKVITLANGTQVSV

-65 DENVFEAFDLEAQKP
+65 DENVFEVFDLEAQKP

-102 SLKGADDKMRG
+102 SLRGADDKMRG

-145 EYYKNVINGK
+145 EYYKKVINGK
-155 DFTDEE
+155 DFSDEE

-236 GEADQVFFL
+236 SEADQVFFL
-245 YAGLGQASGGSYSTI
+245 YAGLGQASGGSAGTI

-265 QLLYWPCGV
+265 ELRYWPCGV
-274 LSYPTGKINTYACA
+274 LSYSTGKINTYACA

-320 DMYDTSGGGAYGMAV
+320 DMYDTTGGGGYGMSV

-367 IELDAPA
+367 IELESPA

-412 KGLYGSNGLLITH
+412 KGLYGSNGLLIVH
-425 VNYVPSRWINNTVNV
+425 VNYVPSRWANNSVNSSAEK
-440 ITGTGNNRIQCCT
+440 IQCCT
-453 VVNADGSRDMSDFY
+453 VVNADGSRENTQY

-487 TDDSEPAAKLYNK
+487 TDESEPAAKLYTK
-500 NSDNSYYLGIPIT
+500 NSDNSYALGIPIT
-513 QIKRSK
+513 NIKRSK
-519 GSISFLVC
+519 GSVSFLVC
-527 GGDDKNVIDNTFKG
+527 GGDANNVIDNTFNG

-551 VKKTVDNRIYSI
+551 ANKATDNRIYSI

-577 GIYVVGGKKVVK
+577 GIYVVGGKKIVK

>member
-12 FAFGIAANAVPAKK
+12 FAFGAAANAIPAKK
-26 LQKVITLANGTQVSV
+26 LQKVITLTNGTQVSV

-131 VDFKNKKFADGHDL
+131 VDFNNKKFADGHDL

-189 VTMSKNYGYY
+189 VTMSKNSGYY

-224 KVNLKDYDWDGD
+224 QVNLKDYDWDGD

-245 YAGLGQASGGSYSTI
+245 YASLGQASGGSPGTI

-265 QLLYWPCGV
+265 ELRYWPCGV
-274 LSYPTGKINTYACA
+274 LSYSTGKINTYACA

-320 DMYDTSGGGAYGMAV
+320 DMYDTSGGGGYGMSV

-412 KGLYGSNGLLITH
+412 EGLYGSNGLLITH
-425 VNYVPSRWINNTVNV
+425 VNYVPSRWANNSVNSSAEK
-440 ITGTGNNRIQCCT
+440 IQCCT
-453 VVNADGSRDMSDFY
+453 VVNADGSRDNTQY

-500 NSDNSYYLGIPIT
+500 NSDNSYALGIPIT

-527 GGDDKNVIDNTFKG
+527 GGDANNVIDNTFNG
-541 VVDGINGVTV
+541 VVDGISGVTV
-551 VKKTVDNRIYSI
+551 VKKATDNRIYSI

>member
-12 FAFGIAANAVPAKK
+12 FAFGTAANAVPAKK

-155 DFTDEE
+155 DFSDEE

-213 MIKEACDGIQD
+213 MIKEACDGIKDQ
-224 KVNLKDYDWDGD
+224 VNLKNYDWDGD

-245 YAGLGQASGGSYSTI
+245 YAGLGQASGGSAGTI

-265 QLLYWPCGV
+265 ELRYWPCGV

-320 DMYDTSGGGAYGMAV
+320 DMYDTTGGGGYGMSV

-352 NYTAFERIYAGWVEA
+352 NYTAFERIYAGWVEP
-367 IELDAPA
+367 IELIDPA

-398 EYFLMENRQNTGWD
+398 EYFLLENRQNTGWD
-412 KGLYGSNGLLITH
+412 KGLYGSNGLLIVL
-425 VNYVPSRWINNTVNV
+425 VNYGPSRWANNSVNS
-440 ITGTGNNRIQCCT
+440 RAEKIQCCT
-453 VVNADGSRDMSDFY
+453 VVNADGSRENTQY

-487 TDDSEPAAKLYNK
+487 TDYSEPAAKLYNK
-500 NSDNSYYLGIPIT
+500 NSDNSYALGIPIT
-513 QIKRSK
+513 KIKRSK
-519 GSISFLVC
+519 GSVSFLVC

-577 GIYVVGGKKVVK
+577 GIYVVGGKKIVK

>member
-12 FAFGIAANAVPAKK
+12 FAFGTAANAVPAKK

-155 DFTDEE
+155 DFSDEE

-213 MIKEACDGIQD
+213 MIKEACDGIKDQ
-224 KVNLKDYDWDGD
+224 VNLKNYDWDGD

-245 YAGLGQASGGSYSTI
+245 YAGLGQASGGSAGTI

-265 QLLYWPCGV
+265 ELRYWPCGV

-320 DMYDTSGGGAYGMAV
+320 DMYDTSGGGGYGMSV

-352 NYTAFERIYAGWVEA
+352 NYTAFERIYAGWVEP
-367 IELDAPA
+367 IELIDPA

-398 EYFLMENRQNTGWD
+398 EYFLLENRQNTGWD
-412 KGLYGSNGLLITH
+412 KGLYGSNGLLIVH
-425 VNYVPSRWINNTVNV
+425 VNYVPSRWANNSVNSSAEK
-440 ITGTGNNRIQCCT
+440 IQCCT
-453 VVNADGSRDMSDFY
+453 VVNADGSRENTQY

-477 VKGVTMNDEF
+477 SKGVTINDEF

-500 NSDNSYYLGIPIT
+500 NTDGSSVLGIPIT

-519 GSISFLVC
+519 GSVSFLVC

-551 VKKTVDNRIYSI
+551 ANKATDNRIYSI

>member
-12 FAFGIAANAVPAKK
+12 FAFGTAANAVPAKK
-26 LQKVITLANGTQVSV
+26 LQKVITLTNGTQVSV

-59 YRTTAT
+59 YRATADDT
-65 DENVFEAFDLEAQKP
+65 VFEAFDLEAQKP
-80 AAAARRARTEQG
+80 AAAARRARAEQG

-155 DFTDEE
+155 DFSDEE

-189 VTMSKNYGYY
+189 VTMSKNSGYY

-245 YAGLGQASGGSYSTI
+245 YAGLGQASGGSAGTI

-265 QLLYWPCGV
+265 ELRYWPCGV
-274 LSYPTGKINTYACA
+274 LSYSTGKINTYACA

-320 DMYDTSGGGAYGMAV
+320 DMYDTTGGGGYGMSV

-367 IELDAPA
+367 IELESPA

-412 KGLYGSNGLLITH
+412 KGLYGSNGLLIVH
-425 VNYVPSRWINNTVNV
+425 VNYVPSRWANNSVNSSAEK
-440 ITGTGNNRIQCCT
+440 IQCCT
-453 VVNADGSRDMSDFY
+453 VVNADGSRENTQY

-487 TDDSEPAAKLYNK
+487 TDESEPAAKLYTK
-500 NSDNSYYLGIPIT
+500 NSDNSYALGIPIT

-527 GGDDKNVIDNTFKG
+527 GGDANNVIDNTFNG

-551 VKKTVDNRIYSI
+551 AKKAVDNRIYSI
-563 DGRYLGTDASALGK
+563 DGRYLGTDASALSK
-577 GIYVVGGKKVVK
+577 GIYVVGGKKIVK

>member
-12 FAFGIAANAVPAKK
+12 FAFGAAANAIPAKK
-26 LQKVITLANGTQVSV
+26 LQKVITLTNGTQVSV

-59 YRTTAT
+59 YRATA

-145 EYYKNVINGK
+145 EYYKKVINGK
-155 DFTDEE
+155 DFSDEE

-189 VTMSKNYGYY
+189 VTMSKNSGYY
-199 GNDGAYQKDEKVYE
+199 GGDGAYQKDEKVYE

-224 KVNLKDYDWDGD
+224 QVNLKDYDWDGD

-245 YAGLGQASGGSYSTI
+245 YAGLGQASGGSAGTI

-265 QLLYWPCGV
+265 ELRYWPCGV
-274 LSYPTGKINTYACA
+274 LSYSTGKINTYACA

-320 DMYDTSGGGAYGMAV
+320 DMYDTTGGGGYGMSV

-367 IELDAPA
+367 IELESPA

-412 KGLYGSNGLLITH
+412 KGLYGSNGLLIVH
-425 VNYVPSRWINNTVNV
+425 VNYVPSRWANNSVNSSAEK
-440 ITGTGNNRIQCCT
+440 IQCCT
-453 VVNADGSRDMSDFY
+453 VVNADGSRENTQY

-487 TDDSEPAAKLYNK
+487 TDESEPAAKLYTK
-500 NSDNSYYLGIPIT
+500 NSDNSYALGIPIT

-527 GGDDKNVIDNTFKG
+527 GGDDKNVIDNTFNG

-551 VKKTVDNRIYSI
+551 ANKAADNRIYSI

-577 GIYVVGGKKVVK
+577 GIYVVGGKKIVK

>member
-12 FAFGIAANAVPAKK
+12 FAFGAAANAVPAKK
-26 LQKVITLANGTQVSV
+26 LQKVITLTNGTQVSV

-59 YRTTAT
+59 YRATA
-65 DENVFEAFDLEAQKP
+65 DDAVFEAFDLEAQKP
-80 AAAARRARTEQG
+80 AAAARRARAEQG
-92 RVARLARVKN
+92 RMARLARVKN

-155 DFTDEE
+155 DFSDEE

-245 YAGLGQASGGSYSTI
+245 YAGLGQASGGSAGTV

-265 QLLYWPCGV
+265 ELRYWPCGV
-274 LSYPTGKINTYACA
+274 LSYSTGKINTYACA

-320 DMYDTSGGGAYGMAV
+320 DMYDTTGGGGYGMSV

-367 IELDAPA
+367 IELESPA

-412 KGLYGSNGLLITH
+412 KGLYGSNGLLIVH
-425 VNYVPSRWINNTVNV
+425 VNYVPSRWANNSVNSSAEK
-440 ITGTGNNRIQCCT
+440 IQCCT
-453 VVNADGSRDMSDFY
+453 VVNADGSRENTQY

-487 TDDSEPAAKLYNK
+487 TDESEPAAKLYTK
-500 NSDNSYYLGIPIT
+500 NSDNSYALGIPIT

-527 GGDDKNVIDNTFKG
+527 GGDDNNVIDNTFNG

-551 VKKTVDNRIYSI
+551 ANKATDNRIYSI

-577 GIYVVGGKKVVK
+577 GIYVVGGKKIVK

>member
-12 FAFGIAANAVPAKK
+12 FAFGAAANAIPAKK
-26 LQKVITLANGTQVSV
+26 LQKVITLTNGTQVSV

-59 YRTTAT
+59 YRATA
-65 DENVFEAFDLEAQKP
+65 DDAVFEAFDLEAQKP
-80 AAAARRARTEQG
+80 AAAARRARAEQG

-155 DFTDEE
+155 DFSDEE

-189 VTMSKNYGYY
+189 VTMSKNSGYY
-199 GNDGAYQKDEKVYE
+199 GGDGAYQKDEKVYE

-245 YAGLGQASGGSYSTI
+245 YAGLGQASGGSAGTI

-265 QLLYWPCGV
+265 ELRYWPCGV
-274 LSYPTGKINTYACA
+274 LSYSTGKINTYACA

-320 DMYDTSGGGAYGMAV
+320 DMYDTTGGGGYGMSV

-367 IELDAPA
+367 IELIDPA

-412 KGLYGSNGLLITH
+412 KGLYGSNGLLIVH
-425 VNYVPSRWINNTVNV
+425 VNYVPSRWTNNSVNSSKEK
-440 ITGTGNNRIQCCT
+440 IQCCT
-453 VVNADGSRDMSDFY
+453 VVNADGSRENTQY

-477 VKGVTMNDEF
+477 VKGMTMNDEF
-487 TDDSEPAAKLYNK
+487 TDESEPAAKLYTK
-500 NSDNSYYLGIPIT
+500 NSDNSYALGIPIT

-527 GGDDKNVIDNTFKG
+527 GGDANNVIDNTFNG

-551 VKKTVDNRIYSI
+551 AKKATDNRIYSI